1 MKFDDDLV
9 LRFFDSSRGRDDVYD
24 FGKFK
29 VDSEFVKY
37 LIVAFECLTGHYAA
51 RSRRQ
56 SWRSITK
63 FLRFIEAQELAG
75 GLKGKGQLLSD
86 FYEYLRRD
94 GSLNK
99 TIGGHYN
106 FIRRILV
113 WLSMN
118 SDSEIF
124 RGQVIGRFTIERES
138 INYRGRDVNLTQLKL
153 ISKICKKEVEDIRR
167 RFGAR
172 RSLECNEE
180 VAASELSAKEVE
192 SLKSL
197 IAAER
202 EGLWTQR
209 DFKGRVLCHAPLRKL
224 STYRELTYRDALPI
238 FLLILIQTAGN
249 PISIMELSVSCVEDH
264 PFDDSRCVV
273 KWQKGRASR
282 EQAKSFLR
290 KGKYGVLELVDL
302 LVNMTE
308 PIRHLCGE
316 ADKDLLFITRCGNKA
331 ERISIQ
337 GIHNALNKFRSDNS
351 IDKFSFSDIRK
362 AVAGALVRS
371 GESIQS
377 VSDLLQ
383 HKDKSTTRLY
393 LEGREATEKKFEQ
406 LHKYQGEMLKIESVN
421 HSNGDVSG
429 TLLGFDCKDIYSGIS
444 SGSCK
449 GEICL
454 EFLNC
459 ATCPNAL
466 VVIDD
471 ANSVSR
477 IIRAQKALIDMREK
491 SVVNS
496 DSNVRFEFI
505 YQPILSVIENEI
517 LTRVNKSV
525 LRKAELL
532 SRTLPPLPVIH

>member
-1 MKFDDDLV
+1 MKFDEDLV

-24 FGKFK
+24 FRKFK

-37 LIVAFECLTGHYAA
+37 LAGAFKCLTGHYAA

-63 FLRFIEAQELAG
+63 FLRFIKVQELAG
-75 GLKGKGQLLSD
+75 DLKSKEQLLSD
-86 FYEYLRRD
+86 FYEYLRKD

-99 TIGGHYN
+99 TIGSHYN

-113 WLSMN
+113 WLSIN

-124 RGQVIGRFTIERES
+124 RVQIIGRFTIERES
-138 INYRGRDVNLTQLKL
+138 INVRDRDINLTQLKL
-153 ISKICKKEVEDIRR
+153 ISRICKKEVEDIRR

-172 RSLECNEE
+172 RSLERNEE
-180 VAASELSAKEVE
+180 VSVSELSAKEVE

-224 STYRELTYRDALPI
+224 CTYKELTYRDALPI

-273 KWQKGRASR
+273 KWQKGRAGR
-282 EQAKSFLR
+282 EQAKSFFR

-316 ADKDLLFITRCGNKA
+316 ADKSLLFITRCGNKA

-351 IDKFSFSDIRK
+351 IDKFGFSDIRK

-371 GESIQS
+371 GESIQN

-383 HKDKSTTRLY
+383 HKDTNTTRLY

-406 LHKYQGEMLKIESVN
+406 LHKYQGEMLKIELVN
-421 HSNGDVSG
+421 SSRDEVSE
-429 TLLGFDCKDIYSGIS
+429 TLLGFDCKDAYAGIA

-449 GEICL
+449 GEVCL
-454 EFLNC
+454 EFLSC

-471 ANSVSR
+471 ASSVSR
-477 IIRAQKALIDMREK
+477 IIRAQKAIIDMKEK
-491 SVVNS
+491 SILNS
-496 DSNVRFEFI
+496 DLHVRFEFI
-505 YQPILSVIENEI
+505 YQPILRVIEDEI